1 MDDTWRFGEEL
12 LIGSQNL
19 PRTLDL
25 MISVQC
31 GRWRKKNGNFGY
43 QKGCPPPP
51 HIWETILFIR
61 VMFDPYYVKQVLDT
75 EQDIFSYFFLTFCRF
90 STNNDDKL
98 QWPGARFNAI
108 AQHRWKT
115 CCQKYIFICLRLLI
129 QLQVF
134 KRVFCE
140 IFPKCSHFFLVK
152 KVAKVWEMCPRKW
165 KLWVMVLQ
173 WFIAA
178 LSWKW
183 CRCLSC
189 HFLQLLIW
197 EIERILCKIWSG
209 QLLFDALD
217 PLLCLLLLAIHSATN
232 ILQLLQLL
240 QLNVKL
246 KEHTYKT
253 FDK

>member
-1 MDDTWRFGEEL
+1 MT
-12 LIGSQNL
+12 
-19 PRTLDL
+19 
-25 MISVQC
+25 SV
-31 GRWRKKNGNFGY
+31 
-43 QKGCPPPP
+43 
-51 HIWETILFIR
+51 
-61 VMFDPYYVKQVLDT
+61 
-75 EQDIFSYFFLTFCRF
+75 
-90 STNNDDKL
+90 
-98 QWPGARFNAI
+98 RFNAM

-115 CCQKYIFICLRLLI
+115 CCQKYVFICLVQKRKIVFVWFCCEREPNFDLLCKWHLFWQFSPLNLALFHFNQLGDLLTALRLL

-134 KRVFCE
+134 KGVFCE
-140 IFPKCSHFFLVK
+140 IFPKCSHLPFFFGQEGRKSVRN
-152 KVAKVWEMCPRKW
+152 VSARKW

-217 PLLCLLLLAIHSATN
+217 PLLSLLLLAIHSATN